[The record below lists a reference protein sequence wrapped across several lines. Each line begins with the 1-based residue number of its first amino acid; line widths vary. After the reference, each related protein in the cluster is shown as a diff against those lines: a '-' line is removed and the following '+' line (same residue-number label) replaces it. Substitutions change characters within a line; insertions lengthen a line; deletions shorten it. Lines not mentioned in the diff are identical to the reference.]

1 MDIDIHEFIEAAKT
15 KTKPSG
21 FQPFYPDSGPGL
33 GGHFISVD
41 SFYLPCKAK
50 EFDYALSLAMEPRSL

>member
-1 MDIDIHEFIEAAKT
+1 MDIDIHEFIEAA

-50 EFDYALSLAMEPRSL
+50 EFGYALSLAMEPRSL